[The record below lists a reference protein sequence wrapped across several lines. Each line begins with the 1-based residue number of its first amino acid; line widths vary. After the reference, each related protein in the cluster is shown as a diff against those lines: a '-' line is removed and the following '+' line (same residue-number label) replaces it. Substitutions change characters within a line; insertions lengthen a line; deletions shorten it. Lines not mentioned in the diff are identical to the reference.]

1 MKVIMIGTTT
11 RLLQIL
17 PLHIHLPRNALRKL
31 LLLLLLFLIIRRLH
45 YTLLNFHL
53 LRQTPGFRGTIII
66 SPRAFFLPLKLN
78 DDRLNVVRVSR
89 KNEADDG
96 DILSPNLRVD
106 FLFLVFEISEESRKL
121 VEAAIRVRI
130 LVIVV
135 VVSPASLRSLGS
147 RARAQNIHVVF
158 VNMEMRAAANKRI
171 EHVCI

>member
-17 PLHIHLPRNALRKL
+17 PLHIHLPRNALRK

-66 SPRAFFLPLKLN
+66 SPRAFFLPLKLD

-89 KNEADDG
+89 KDEADDG

-130 LVIVV
+130 LVAAIV
-135 VVSPASLRSLGS
+135 VVSPAFLRSLGS
-147 RARAQNIHVVF
+147 GARAQNIHVVF